1 MEELLKK
8 TETMLRAVLVSSPRG
23 VPLYRLDRE
32 YRSITFEPIPY
43 QKCGFRTLEDF
54 LRSIPK
60 VARIGKDRDGETVVT
75 GVPSEAD
82 QHVAKLIA
90 KQKKPKIRKS
100 TSRPARRPRALTSSV
115 YTPAK
120 SYASRFGPR
129 STNALSP
136 NKPMPTT
143 SPSSSSKPQHT
154 PRFVPPRLA
163 RKVFGVNQSEN
174 IQVSTGSQ
182 RKVTVKPFS
191 LSGNHK
197 KYISKHFEFVIFG

>member
-1 MEELLKK
+1 
-8 TETMLRAVLVSSPRG
+8 MLRAVLISSPRG

-43 QKCGFRTLEDF
+43 KKCGFSTLDDF
-54 LRSIPK
+54 IRSIPR
-60 VARIGKDRDGETVVT
+60 VARIQTDRDGETVVV

-100 TSRPARRPRALTSSV
+100 ARPARRPMASSYRF

-120 SYASRFGPR
+120 SHTSKFGPR
-129 STNALSP
+129 STNAKMHSSKQLFA
-136 NKPMPTT
+136 T
-143 SPSSSSKPQHT
+143 SPTPPAPIRNT

-163 RKVFGVNQSEN
+163 KKAFGINQAEN
-174 IQVSTGSQ
+174 ILAGNQ
-182 RKVTVKPFS
+182 RKVTMGSSS
-191 LSGNHK
+191 LSG
-197 KYISKHFEFVIFG
+197 KY